1 MRTPRDTSPRPAPIR
16 LPHSGPA
23 RRFIVGLLLLSFLVA
38 CGQKGS
44 LYREKKPESR
54 LTSDAAFL
62 LP

>member
-16 LPHSGPA
+16 FTHSGPA
-23 RRFIVGLLLLSFLVA
+23 RRFIVGLLLLSSLAA
-38 CGQKGS
+38 CGQKGA

-54 LTSDAAFL
+54 LASDAALL